1 MIKPLKVWHDI
12 TNVDL
17 FFMSIMTYIS
27 CIEHELGALEITQ
40 KIQVMCSL
48 QVDNLSIVDSKH
60 KQSIRGCS
68 VSPSNWIDDWS

>member
-1 MIKPLKVWHDI
+1 
-12 TNVDL
+12 
-17 FFMSIMTYIS
+17 MTYIS

-68 VSPSNWIDDWS
+68 VSPSNWRDD

>member
-27 CIEHELGALEITQ
+27 CIEHELGALEIT
-40 KIQVMCSL
+40 
-48 QVDNLSIVDSKH
+48 
-60 KQSIRGCS
+60 
-68 VSPSNWIDDWS
+68 